1 MNSGLQASDW
11 QQLSALFDELA
22 ELPAAARAERLAALQ
37 PPELAA
43 RLARMLASLPED
55 EDTDA
60 TVLVDMPGYNT
71 RLVAALSE
79 PTLSTTTPPQPGDR
93 LGSWCLAEPL
103 GEGGMGQV
111 WRAERADGLYQ
122 GEAAI
127 KLLRGDRAGPGLAA
141 RFARERALLGRL
153 THPGIARMLDAGEQ
167 DGRAYL
173 VLEYVVGRTLS
184 EHVRA
189 HNLGLVERVKLLLE
203 VARAV
208 EHAHAQLIL
217 HRDLKPSN
225 VMVEDFGPPGAGT
238 QPAPRGGAAALGS
251 GPARGR
257 GNTKL
262 LDFGIAGLLD
272 DSGHQSDH
280 QLTQITGRRLTPAYA
295 APEQITGEPVG
306 VASDI
311 YSLGV
316 MLYELASG
324 ELPFG
329 KRGLGRTALEHAVL
343 HGQAQRITRSTRTTG
358 SADSA
363 GDEAGPGR
371 PFDGDRAAGDLEAVA
386 AKALRKNPAERY
398 ASVGGFI
405 DDLEHWLA
413 QRPVSVR
420 AEDWRHRVRLWL
432 RRNAALAFGAAL
444 VFAALSL
451 GLAVSLWQRHEA
463 QAAARESEQV
473 TGYLAE
479 LLSAA
484 SPDQNGGRQPT
495 VVELLDRKRQE
506 LATRFND
513 QPEVKDR
520 VFDTLVKTY
529 FALQRFDVAAPLAE
543 QRLAH
548 ARQAFGEN
556 DPRTEDAAVSLA
568 GLHTAVAGGQPVID
582 LLEPLLPRW
591 DSRYGQLSEKSHSLR
606 LHLLTAYGRLGRFAD
621 AERELAL
628 AKRSN
633 DAIYAKNPFEHAR
646 FATYENVLYVY
657 EGRLREAER
666 SLEAAKPFWNPK
678 EAERIRPSLVLE
690 RNLAFVRWRMARESA
705 AEATA
710 HSDDLIRRWDAI
722 ARPGNHASTLMRQ
735 LLAVYL
741 QQLGLFDLALGQLEK
756 AQAETEAAG
765 ADDAVTG
772 LLRHT
777 QLLEA
782 RVLAAGRADT
792 ASLQAAAKALTD
804 LDAAPLIGDVRR
816 ADGLLTLSRIAI
828 APGAGEAGQAL
839 ARDIEHRLNTLRP
852 LLAESRNLASRI
864 DLFKSRLAG
873 TPAAWLAGTRI
884 RVAYFDGLPEPQGL
898 PEWAAR
904 LQLAC
909 ALRAAGD
916 PWQEALTRAEAARPP
931 NLAELTPAP
940 HPLTEVA
947 AQLAAGTAAA
957 DCDWRF

>member
-11 QQLSALFDELA
+11 QRLSALFDELA
-22 ELPAAARAERLAALQ
+22 ELPAAERTLRLAGMQ

-43 RLARMLASLPED
+43 RLARMLASLPKD

-60 TVLVDMPGYNT
+60 TVLVDVPGYNT

-79 PTLSTTTPPQPGDR
+79 QTLTSTTPPQPGDR

-127 KLLRGDRAGPGLAA
+127 KLLRGDRASPGLAA

-173 VLEYVVGRTLS
+173 VLEYVPGQTLS

-189 HNLGLVERVKLLLE
+189 HDLGLTARVKLLLE

-217 HRDLKPSN
+217 HRDLKPGN
-225 VMVEDFGPPGAGT
+225 VMVDE
-238 QPAPRGGAAALGS
+238 Q
-251 GPARGR
+251 

-295 APEQITGEPVG
+295 APEQITGETVG

-343 HGQAQRITRSTRTTG
+343 HSEAQRITRSTRATRTTG
-358 SADSA
+358 AA
-363 GDEAGPGR
+363 GDAVDEAGPGR
-371 PFDGDRAAGDLEAVA
+371 PLDADRAAGDLEAIA

-398 ASVGGFI
+398 ASAGSFI
-405 DDLEHWLA
+405 DDLERWLS

-420 AEDWRHRVRLWL
+420 AEDWRHRVWLWL
-432 RRNAALAFGAAL
+432 RRNAALAVGTTL
-444 VFAALSL
+444 VFAALSA
-451 GLAVSLWQRHEA
+451 GLAVSLWQRREA

-479 LLSAA
+479 LLGAA

-520 VFDTLVKTY
+520 IFDTLVKTY

-548 ARQAFGEN
+548 ARQAFGDE
-556 DPRTEDAAVSLA
+556 DPRTEDATVSLA
-568 GLHTAVAGGQPVID
+568 GIHTAVAGGQPVVD
-582 LLEPLLPRW
+582 LLEPLLQRW
-591 DSRYGQLSEKSHSLR
+591 DSRYGPLSEKSHGLR
-606 LHLLTAYGRLGRFAD
+606 LQLLAAYGRLGRFVD
-621 AERELAL
+621 AERELAQ
-628 AKRSN
+628 ARRSN
-633 DAIYAKNPFEHAR
+633 DAIYAKDPFEHAR

-666 SLEAAKPFWNPK
+666 SLEAARPFWNPK
-678 EAERIRPSLVLE
+678 EAERLRPALILE
-690 RNLAFVRWRMARESA
+690 RNLSFVRWRLARESA

-741 QQLGLFDLALGQLEK
+741 QQLGEFGAALAQLEK
-756 AQAETEAAG
+756 AQAETEAAA

-772 LLRHT
+772 LLRRT

-782 RVLAAGRADT
+782 RVLASGRADAAT
-792 ASLQAAAKALTD
+792 LQAAAQALTA

-816 ADGLLTLSRIAI
+816 ADGLMTLAHIAI

-839 ARDIEHRLNTLRP
+839 ARDIDHRLNTLRP
-852 LLAESRNLASRI
+852 LLAASRNLASRI
-864 DLFKSRLAG
+864 DLFKGRLAG
-873 TPAAWLAGTRI
+873 TPAAWLAATRI
-884 RVAYFDGLPEPQGL
+884 RVAYFDSLPEPQGL
-898 PEWAAR
+898 PDWSAR

-909 ALRAAGD
+909 ALRATGE
-916 PWQEALTRAEAARPP
+916 PWQEALKRAEAARPP
-931 NLAELTPAP
+931 NLAELTPTP

-947 AQLAAGTAAA
+947 AKLEAGTAPA